1 MKICYVADGVSIH
14 TQRWANYFAMQG
26 HEVHLIC
33 WKVMPGYNDNVH
45 LHMLTRL
52 APQVWAVSQYFSM
65 LLWISQVRHLVQK
78 IKPDLLHGHF
88 VTIYG
93 FLAACS
99 GFHPLVVS
107 AWGSDVLIDPE
118 KSIMKRR
125 LVKYALKRAD
135 LITCNGRNLEVA
147 IGELGGKAERTH
159 IVYHGVDTK
168 KFTPASNGNNILEER
183 FGGSQLWVINI
194 RGFKP
199 VYDMETFIR
208 AMPLVLKQIHS
219 VKFIIAGVGE
229 RKDYFIKLSK
239 RMNVFDSIE
248 FVGLIPHDE
257 LPQYLA
263 SSDVYVS
270 TSLSD
275 GMALST
281 MEAMAC
287 GLPLVVTD
295 VGDNRNWITEGENG
309 FLVSTRESGM
319 IAEKLVYLL
328 QHPEVRK
335 QFGKAS
341 RKVVENKGDY
351 YREMAKMGDI
361 YKELTR
367 G

>member
-1 MKICYVADGVSIH
+1 
-14 TQRWANYFAMQG
+14 
-26 HEVHLIC
+26 
-33 WKVMPGYNDNVH
+33 
-45 LHMLTRL
+45 
-52 APQVWAVSQYFSM
+52 M

-107 AWGSDVLIDPE
+107 TWGSDVLIDPE

-135 LITCNGRNLEVA
+135 LITCDGRNLEVA

-199 VYDMETFIR
+199 IYDMETFIR

-219 VKFIIAGVGE
+219 VKFIIAGEGE

-275 GMALST
+275 SMALST

-287 GLPLVVTD
+287 GLAPVITD
-295 VGDNRNWITEGENG
+295 IGDNRRWIKDGENG
-309 FLVSTRESGM
+309 FIVPIKDPEVL
-319 IAEKLVYLL
+319 AERIIYLL
-328 QHPEVRK
+328 KNPDIRK
-335 QFGKAS
+335 KFGERN
-341 RKVVENKGDY
+341 RKIIEERNNCHK
-351 YREMAKMGDI
+351 EMAKMDNI
-361 YKELTR
+361 YKELVK
-367 G
+367 GGI